1 MKLRIIIAL
10 ASLCLSFTTLAHDTH
25 KSDEWRT
32 LDANKTVL
40 LTLPHGKVVIELA
53 PQFSPK
59 HVEQFI
65 KLTKGGH
72 YNGNKFYRVIDGFVA
87 QGGPEED
94 SIADKSVPILKME
107 SDFTTDENWQF
118 TKIQDNDLFAEQTG
132 FKDGF
137 PLAHN
142 PNEKK
147 AWLTHCP
154 GVIAMAR
161 GNEPDSGSSHFYI
174 VNGQAPRY
182 LDRIMTVFGR
192 VVYGMNNVQAITRT
206 SVIEGDT
213 PVDKKDYTS
222 MISVQMMSDVPKEQ
236 QILLQVQNTE
246 HPAYSAMI
254 VKRKK
259 RANDFFY
266 KKPPPVL
273 DVCQTPVKTR
283 FAKITK

>member
-1 MKLRIIIAL
+1 MKLNLIL
-10 ASLCLSFTTLAHDTH
+10 AISTLLVGFSAFADN
-25 KSDEWRT
+25 KEVENEWRT

-65 KLTKGGH
+65 KLTKSGH
-72 YNGNKFYRVIDGFVA
+72 YDGNKFYRVIDGFVA
-87 QGGPEED
+87 QGGPKD
-94 SIADKSVPILKME
+94 GSSADKSVPILKME
-107 SDFTTDENWQF
+107 GDFPADENWQF

-137 PLAHN
+137 PIGHN
-142 PNEKK
+142 PSEKK

-161 GNEPDSGSSHFYI
+161 GNEPDSASSHFYI
-174 VNGQAPRY
+174 VNGQATRY

-213 PVDKKDYTS
+213 AVDEKNYTP
-222 MISVQMMSDVPKEQ
+222 MISMQMMSDLPKEQ

-246 HPAYSAMI
+246 HPAYSEMI

-259 RANDFFY
+259 RENAFFY

-273 DVCQTPVKTR
+273 DVCQTPVLSR
-283 FAKITK
+283 IAK

>member
-1 MKLRIIIAL
+1 MKLNLIFAISAL
-10 ASLCLSFTTLAHDTH
+10 LVVFGAFADT
-25 KSDEWRT
+25 KESDNEWRT
-32 LDANKTVL
+32 LDVDKTVL
-40 LTLPHGKVVIELA
+40 LSLPHGEIVIELA

-65 KLTKGGH
+65 KLTKSGH
-72 YNGNKFYRVIDGFVA
+72 YDGNNFYRVIDGFVA

-94 SIADKSVPILKME
+94 SVADKSVPILKIE
-107 SDFTTDENWQF
+107 GDFTTDENWQF
-118 TKIQDNDLFAEQTG
+118 TKIQDNDLFAEQAG

-137 PLAHN
+137 PVGHN
-142 PNEKK
+142 PSEKK
-147 AWLTHCP
+147 SWLTHCP

-161 GNEPDSGSSHFYI
+161 GNEPDSATSHFYI
-174 VNGQAPRY
+174 VNGQATRY

-213 PVDKKDYTS
+213 PVDKKDYTPMLS
-222 MISVQMMSDVPKEQ
+222 MQMMSDVPKEQ

-246 HPAYSAMI
+246 HPAYSEMI

-259 RANDFFY
+259 RENAFFY

-283 FAKITK
+283 FAKVTK

>member
-1 MKLRIIIAL
+1 MKLNLIL
-10 ASLCLSFTTLAHDTH
+10 AISTLLVGFSTLADTT
-25 KSDEWRT
+25 KINNEWRV
-32 LDANKTVL
+32 LDKDKTVL

-65 KLTKGGH
+65 KLTKSGH
-72 YNGNKFYRVIDGFVA
+72 YDGNKFYRVIDGFVA
-87 QGGPEED
+87 QGGPKD
-94 SIADKSVPILKME
+94 GSRKDKLVPLLKME
-107 SDFTTDENWQF
+107 GDFTTNENWQF

-137 PLAHN
+137 PIGHN
-142 PNEKK
+142 PSEKK

-154 GVIAMAR
+154 GVVAMAR
-161 GNEPDSGSSHFYI
+161 GNEPDSGTSHFYI

-206 SVIEGDT
+206 SAIEGET
-213 PVDKKDYTS
+213 PVDKKDHTP
-222 MISVQMMSDVPKEQ
+222 MISMQMMSDVPKEQ
-236 QILLQVQNTE
+236 QILLQVENTE
-246 HPAYSAMI
+246 HSAYSEMI

-259 RANDFFY
+259 RENAFFY
-266 KKPPPVL
+266 KKPPPIL

-283 FAKITK
+283 FVK